1 MKLYSLEDL
10 YVHELKD
17 LYSAETQLV
26 KALPKL
32 AKSAASPDLKLA
44 LEDHLQ
50 QTRTHAERLE
60 EIFAGLKARPRG
72 KKCVGMEGLIA
83 EGQELIEEKGAAA
96 ALDAAL
102 IGAAQR
108 VEHYEIAG
116 YGTARAPA
124 RQLGFARDAEL
135 LQQTLDEELAANDK
149 LTLIA
154 ESFIN
159 WRAEDKSGNGSQI
172 RQVAA

>member
-32 AKSAASPDLKLA
+32 AKSAASPDLKGA
-44 LEDHLQ
+44 FEEHLEQTQ
-50 QTRTHAERLE
+50 QHVQRLE
-60 EIFAGLKARPRG
+60 EIFDGLKAKPRG
-72 KKCVGMEGLIA
+72 QKCKGMEGLIV
-83 EGQELIEEKGAAA
+83 EGQELLEEEGAAA
-96 ALDAAL
+96 ALDAGL

-116 YGTARAPA
+116 YGTARAHA
-124 RQLGFARDAEL
+124 RQLGYSHDAEL
-135 LQQTLDEELAANDK
+135 LQATLNEEVAANDK
-149 LTLIA
+149 LTRIA

-159 WRAEDKSGNGSQI
+159 WRAEDKSTNGSQI
-172 RQVAA
+172 KQAP